1 MYNKYKSSVVSIIA
15 AFVFAAAV
23 IAAAVMLPLFVKLYL
38 GDGYEN
44 MTAVKTALFIC
55 LYGAAVPSLLISYLL
70 LRILFNVRKNVV
82 FDRVNVKYCRYISW
96 CCFAVCAFFFALG
109 FFIPFS
115 FVIAFAAGFIGLVVR
130 VVKNLFNEA
139 VDIKEEND
147 LTV

>member
-1 MYNKYKSSVVSIIA
+1 M
-15 AFVFAAAV
+15 
-23 IAAAVMLPLFVKLYL
+23 
-38 GDGYEN
+38 
-44 MTAVKTALFIC
+44 
-55 LYGAAVPSLLISYLL
+55 
-70 LRILFNVRKNVV
+70 RILFNVRKNVV
-82 FDRVNVKYCRYISW
+82 FDRVNVKYCRFISW

>member
-1 MYNKYKSSVVSIIA
+1 MYNKYKSNVVSIIA

>member
-1 MYNKYKSSVVSIIA
+1 MYNKYKSSIVSIIA
-15 AFVFAAAV
+15 TFVFTAFVVAAA
-23 IAAAVMLPLFVKLYL
+23 ITLPLLIKIYL
-38 GDGYEN
+38 GDAYET
-44 MTAVKTALFIC
+44 MTATKIALFVC
-55 LYGAAVPSLLISYLL
+55 LYGAAVMSLFISYLL

-82 FDRVNVKYCRYISW
+82 FDRINVKYCRYISW
-96 CCFAVCAFFFALG
+96 CCFAICAFFFALG

-115 FVIAFAAGFIGLVVR
+115 FVIASASGFIGLVVR

>member
-1 MYNKYKSSVVSIIA
+1 MYNKDKSSVISIIA
-15 AFVFAAAV
+15 AFIFGACIVAACFL
-23 IAAAVMLPLFVKLYL
+23 LPFFIKMYL
-38 GDGYEN
+38 GDAYAEQTG
-44 MTAVKTALFIC
+44 VRTALYIC
-55 LYGAAVPSLLISYLL
+55 LYGCAVPSLLVSYLL
-70 LRILFNVRKNVV
+70 LRILSNIRKNVV

-96 CCFAVCAFFFALG
+96 CCFAICALFFILG

-115 FVIAFAAGFIGLVVR
+115 FIISFAAGFIGLITR

>member
-1 MYNKYKSSVVSIIA
+1 MYNKYKSNVVSIIA
-15 AFVFAAAV
+15 TFVFAVFV
-23 IAAAVMLPLFVKLYL
+23 IAAAAMLPLFVKLYL

>member
-1 MYNKYKSSVVSIIA
+1 MYNKYKSNLISIIGT
-15 AFVFAAAV
+15 FVFTALV
-23 IAAAVMLPLFVKLYL
+23 IASCVLLPFFVRMYL
-38 GDGYEN
+38 GDAYQEQVG
-44 MTAVKTALFIC
+44 VRTALYVC
-55 LYGAAVPSLLISYLL
+55 LYGCAVPTLLISYLL

-96 CCFAVCAFFFALG
+96 CCFAVSALFFVLG
-109 FFIPFS
+109 FFITFS
-115 FVIAFAAGFIGLVVR
+115 FVMAFSMAFIGLMTR

>member
-1 MYNKYKSSVVSIIA
+1 MYNKYKSNVVSIIA
-15 AFVFAAAV
+15 AFVFAAVV